1 MNDSRVGRLEAK
13 TALITGAGAG
23 IGRASA
29 LLFAREGGAVACAD
43 RSIDA
48 ARSVADEIVALGG
61 RAVAI
66 EADVSRREDI
76 TRMVDEA
83 IAVLGPIDVLF
94 NNAGTGVRGK
104 VHELPEE
111 TWDMILATNLTS
123 VFLTSKAVIPR
134 FLAQGHGV
142 IVNNASSLG
151 VLASPAYPA
160 YCASKAGVIMLT
172 KQMALDYGPAIRVN
186 CICPGATNSPR
197 MQRNIA
203 SAPDPVAALKRVSD
217 LNVAFGRLA
226 EPEEIARAALFLASD
241 DSAFCTGTALVIDGG
256 QTTDA

>member
-1 MNDSRVGRLEAK
+1 MAD
-13 TALITGAGAG
+13 TITLITGAGAG

-29 LLFAREGGAVACAD
+29 LLFAREGGTVACSD
-43 RSIDA
+43 LSLES
-48 ARSVADEIVALGG
+48 ARSTADAIVANGG

-66 EADVSRREDI
+66 QADVRSRDDI
-76 TRMVDEA
+76 NRALEETLAAFGR
-83 IAVLGPIDVLF
+83 IDVLF
-94 NNAGTGVRGK
+94 NNAGTGIRGK

-111 TWDMILATNLTS
+111 TWDLVMETNLKS
-123 VFLTSKAVIPR
+123 VFLASKAAIPH

-172 KQMALDYGPAIRVN
+172 KQMALDYGPTIRVN
-186 CICPGATNSPR
+186 CFCPGATNSPR

-203 SAPDPVAALKRVSD
+203 NAADPAAALKRVSD
-217 LNVAFGRLA
+217 LNIAVGRLA
-226 EPEEIARAALFLASD
+226 EPDEIAAAALFLASNE
-241 DSAFCTGTALVIDGG
+241 SSFCTGTALVIDGG